1 MAHPVEN
8 QINNVFYWFQ
18 LALCGSGSLEP
29 EHITGDLLEV
39 SGAGVPVV
47 MNGEITEV
55 KCKVADDLA
64 KGS

>member
-1 MAHPVEN
+1 M
-8 QINNVFYWFQ
+8 FFWFQ

-55 KCKVADDLA
+55 KCKVADDLT